1 MKRTS
6 LLLSVLFISAPH
18 MTASGQTP
26 KQNSTT
32 IIRSNMNATSD
43 SNAAKPLN
51 AEENTGA
58 LNETE
63 VLKRRIEELENQNRI
78 VLETLARLEAQL
90 NAMNHSPT
98 NDKPSLSRSASET
111 TATTE
116 AKESDSQTAVSAKN
130 QPVSWGEIIG
140 EGNKIKLY
148 GFLRLDL
155 LFDSQRPNN
164 AQSILFITSPDPR
177 IGTED
182 GNFTMHPR
190 LTRLGI
196 DWSGPQIAKLGDAKL
211 TGKLE
216 TDFQNGGTE
225 SRQIIRIRHAY
236 LRLGGKNFSVL
247 GGQTWDLVSPL
258 FPTVNSDTLQWNAG
272 NVGDRRPQLRFT
284 YEPHIGSGQVSLA
297 GAVALTGAID
307 SLDLDANGV
316 RDGEESARPQI
327 QGRIGY
333 SHTLGAK
340 ERVMSFGVSGEYGYL
355 KTERTIAGRTEFRS
369 QLVNVDFTL
378 PINQRFAFKGEGW
391 WGRNMSDIRGGAGQ
405 GINILIGR
413 EIRGRGGW
421 FEINGKISRYLS
433 INPGFSTDDPV
444 DVDIAIGGRTRNR
457 AFFIA
462 NRITP
467 GGNTVI
473 GIDYLR
479 WQTDFKGFLRGND
492 NRMNLFL
499 QYNF

>member
-6 LLLSVLFISAPH
+6 LISVLFIAAVV
-18 MTASGQTP
+18 MTASAQTQ

-32 IIRSNMNATSD
+32 DIRPNINATAD
-43 SNAAKPLN
+43 SNGAKPLN
-51 AEENTGA
+51 AGDNPAAFTEI
-58 LNETE
+58 E
-63 VLKRRIEELENQNRI
+63 VLKRRIEELETQNRT
-78 VLETLARLEAQL
+78 VLETLARLETRL
-90 NAMNHSPT
+90 NAMNYALT
-98 NDKPSLSRSASET
+98 NDKPSTSASVSQPSAITEPKEAESQ
-111 TATTE
+111 TATT
-116 AKESDSQTAVSAKN
+116 SKN

-177 IGTED
+177 IGTEN

-236 LRLGGKNFSVL
+236 LRLGGKNFSLL

-272 NVGDRRPQLRFT
+272 NVGDRRPQMRFT
-284 YEPHIGSGQVSLA
+284 YEPRVGGGQVSLA

-307 SLDLDANGV
+307 ALDLDANGV

-327 QGRIGY
+327 QGRFGY
-333 SHTLGAK
+333 SHSLGAN
-340 ERVMSFGVSGEYGYL
+340 ERVMSFGISGEYGYL
-355 KTERTIAGRTEFRS
+355 KTARAIAGRSDFHS
-369 QLVNVDFTL
+369 QLINLDFTL
-378 PINQRFAFKGEGW
+378 PINNRFTFKSEGW

-405 GINILIGR
+405 GINLLSGR

-421 FEINGKISRYLS
+421 FEINGKVWRYLS
-433 INPGFSTDDPV
+433 LNPGFSIDDPL
-444 DVDIAIGGRTRNR
+444 DVDIPIGGRTRNR

-473 GIDYLR
+473 GIDYLY

-492 NRMNLFL
+492 NRINLFL

>member
-1 MKRTS
+1 MRRTS
-6 LLLSVLFISAPH
+6 LLISGILMTTVL
-18 MTASGQTP
+18 MTASAQTP
-26 KQNSTT
+26 NQK
-32 IIRSNMNATSD
+32 SNTMILSNTNTTSD
-43 SNAAKPLN
+43 SSVPKPFNAG
-51 AEENTGA
+51 E
-58 LNETE
+58 LNEIE
-63 VLKRRIEELENQNRI
+63 VLKRKVEELENQNRA
-78 VLETLARLEAQL
+78 VLEALARLEAQL

-98 NDKPSLSRSASET
+98 KSNPSLSVAAPQP
-111 TATTE
+111 TATSE
-116 AKESDSQTAVSAKN
+116 AKEPDSQATASSKN
-130 QPVSWGEIIG
+130 QPVTWGDLIG

-177 IGTED
+177 IGTD
-182 GNFTMHPR
+182 NGNFTMHPR
-190 LTRLGI
+190 LTRIGI

-236 LRLGGKNFSVL
+236 LRLAGKNFSVL

-284 YEPHIGSGQVSLA
+284 YEPKIGGGQVSLA

-333 SHTLGAK
+333 SHTLGSK
-340 ERVMSFGVSGEYGYL
+340 ERIMSFGISGQYGYL
-355 KTERTIAGRTEFRS
+355 KTARPVAGRLNFRS
-369 QLVNVDFTL
+369 QLVNVDFTF

-391 WGRNMSDIRGGAGQ
+391 WGRNMSDVRGGAGQ
-405 GINILIGR
+405 GINLLTDR

-421 FEINGKISRYLS
+421 FEINGRIWRYLS
-433 INPGFSTDDPV
+433 VNPGFSMDDPV
-444 DVDIAIGGRTRNR
+444 DMDIPIGGRTRNR

-479 WQTDFKGFLRGND
+479 WQTDFKGFLRGDD
-492 NRMNLFL
+492 NRLNLFL